1 MLLTLI
7 PVGFLHAAP
16 TTDLHHILQAYT
28 LIINKVRYVGS
39 GYVSISAN
47 DGSAFWPRQPT
58 HNMQNTSRV
67 FLRCFLKRKVFLRG
81 QKNMRMWKKDEKVR
95 KK

>member
-67 FLRCFLKRKVFLRG
+67 FFALLS
-81 QKNMRMWKKDEKVR
+81 KKESFFTGPKKYAYVEKG
-95 KK
+95 